1 MSKMSFTENQS
12 KAIFEDGKNILV
24 SAGAGSGKT
33 AVLTERILEKLKKGV
48 SLDNLVVL
56 TFTNAAAFE
65 MKARV
70 KSKLLNEVKNN
81 NSLLKE
87 IDKIDSSLICTFD
100 SFALFIVKKYS
111 YLINLDSNISI
122 ADNIIMDIKKKEI
135 IDNIFLE
142 MYENKDENFYRLID
156 LFTVKDDKKIKDII
170 YKLSI
175 KLESI
180 TNKEEY
186 LNNYINDYYN
196 ENKINEFIKKYED
209 IIINKKNNII
219 DNLEL
224 LSYQMEDEK
233 LEAWY
238 NKVYENLSILKD
250 KKTYDDIKDNF
261 PIKLTP
267 FTRLKD
273 YDLEEI
279 KKIYVNI
286 KEDFTFLKENLDYK
300 NKNEML
306 EEYLSTKNIV
316 KIIIDILYKLN
327 KYLMDFKEKNN
338 IFEFSDIMRF
348 AINILENNE
357 SIREEFKNNINEI
370 MVDEYQ
376 DTNNIND
383 YLIKLL
389 ASNNIYMVGDVKQ
402 SIYGF
407 RDANPSIF
415 MDKYENFSKHIN
427 GMKIDLA
434 ENFRSKKEVLYM
446 VNEIFDKTMDLEIG
460 GAEYTNGHQMIPSD
474 KSVRKDNEIN
484 HDLEVLSYKKG
495 DYKNNVTEAFIIGND
510 ILSKIDSGDTIYD
523 KNLDLNRKLEFK
535 DFTIIMDRNS
545 DFELYKQ
552 VFTYLKIPVILNKDD
567 VFLDSDEIY
576 VIKNILKLIY
586 FIKEKKC
593 LDTSFSHPFL
603 SVCRSFVCNYKDE
616 DIFDLVSLSKQKE
629 KPIYN
634 IFKESLIFSDLYNK
648 LINIVKQ
655 LDSLTISELLYKV
668 IIDFDFYRKINE
680 IGDVYLY
687 SNKLDL
693 LISSVNNLES
703 FNYNLSDLIVYLDSA
718 HENNL
723 DIRLSLKTDE
733 ANGVSMTNIHK
744 SKGLEYPVCYYSGL
758 FKTYSKEEFKD
769 KFMFSTSLGFIVPIF
784 HEGIKET
791 FMKKLYKFDYLEK
804 DKSEKLR
811 LFYVALTRAREKM
824 IFVLN
829 LEDSEKEYEIVN
841 NKVVKKQRENY
852 NSFYDIL
859 ESVKKVL
866 LNYKKTINLEDINIT
881 NDYLVSSKNNMDLK
895 FDNTDFNFIKKDINL
910 EKLNTSG
917 YSTPANLVS
926 LEDKD
931 KMLLGNKIHEYLEL
945 VDFNNKDEDYIKY
958 NIDDFYQ
965 NKINKLLSLDFMNL
979 DNSIYHKEYNFM
991 YNDKEGIIDLL
1002 IETDD
1007 LLIIVDYKLKE
1018 INKEKYFN
1026 QIKGYKEYLNYISNK
1041 EVQGYLYSIID
1052 EKYIKVV

>member
-33 AVLTERILEKLKKGV
+33 AVLTERIIEKLKKGV

-81 NSLLKE
+81 KNLLTE
-87 IDKIDSSLICTFD
+87 VEKIDSSLICTFD
-100 SFALFIVKKYS
+100 SFALYIVKKYS
-111 YLINLDSNISI
+111 YILNLDSNLGI

-142 MYENKDENFYRLID
+142 LYENKDINFYNLID

-175 KLESI
+175 KIESI
-180 TNKEEY
+180 TNKNEY
-186 LNNYINDYYN
+186 LNNYINQYYN
-196 ENKINEFIKKYED
+196 INKINEFISIYEN

-219 DNLEL
+219 NNLEL
-224 LSYQMEDEK
+224 LSYQIEDEK
-233 LEAWY
+233 LETWY
-238 NKVYENLSILKD
+238 NKLYENFSNLKNLNN
-250 KKTYDDIKDNF
+250 YDDIKEKF
-261 PIKLTP
+261 PLKITT

-273 YDLEEI
+273 YDLENI
-279 KKIYVNI
+279 KKIYDNI
-286 KEDFTFLKENLDYK
+286 KEDYTFLKENLEYE
-300 NKNEML
+300 NKEEMVNE
-306 EEYLSTKNIV
+306 YFSTKNIV
-316 KIIIDILYKLN
+316 NIIIDILLKLN
-327 KYLMDFKEKNN
+327 KDLLDFKIKNN

-357 SIREEFKNNINEI
+357 EILNNFKNNINEI

-383 YLIKLL
+383 YLINLL
-389 ASNNIYMVGDVKQ
+389 SNNNIYMVGDVKQ

-415 MDKYENFSKHIN
+415 MEKYDNYSKNIN

-460 GAEYTNGHQMIPSD
+460 GAEYTNGHQMIPGD
-474 KSVRKDNEIN
+474 KSVKKDDEIN

-510 ILSKIDSGDTIYD
+510 ILSKIDSGVTIFD
-523 KNLDLNRKLEFK
+523 KNLNINRKLQFK

-576 VIKNILKLIY
+576 IIKNILKLINL
-586 FIKEKKC
+586 IKEKKC
-593 LDTSFSHPFL
+593 TDDLFSHPFI
-603 SVCRSFVCNYKDE
+603 STCRSFICNYKDE
-616 DIFDLVSLSKQKE
+616 DIFDLISLSKDGNKS
-629 KPIYN
+629 IYRT
-634 IFKESLIFSDLYNK
+634 FKESNKFKDLYNK
-648 LINIVKQ
+648 LINIVNE
-655 LDSLTISELLYKV
+655 LDSLTISEILYKV
-668 IIDFDFYRKINE
+668 IVDFDFYRKINVV
-680 IGDVYLY
+680 GDVYLY

-693 LISSVNNLES
+693 LINSVNNLES
-703 FNYNLSDLIVYLDSA
+703 FNYKLSDLIIYLDSA
-718 HENNL
+718 HENSL
-723 DIRLSLKTDE
+723 DIKLSLKGDE
-733 ANGVSMTNIHK
+733 VDGVSMTNIHK

-758 FKTYSKEEFKD
+758 FKKYSKEDFKD
-769 KFMFSTSLGFIVPIF
+769 KFIFSNKLGFIVPIF

-791 FMKKLYKFDYLEK
+791 FMKKLYKYDYLEK

-829 LEDSEKEYEIVN
+829 LDDSEKDYEVLN
-841 NKVVKKQRENY
+841 NKVIKKERENY

-859 ESVKKVL
+859 ESVKSVL
-866 LNYKKTINLEDINIT
+866 LGYKKTINLDDINIT
-881 NDYLVSSKNNMDLK
+881 NDYLVLSKKDINIDS
-895 FDNTDFNFIKKDINL
+895 DNIDFNFISKDINL
-910 EKLNTSG
+910 EKLNINN
-917 YSTPANLVS
+917 YSSPATLVS
-926 LEDKD
+926 DDTKESL
-931 KMLLGNKIHEYLEL
+931 LLGIKIHEYLEL
-945 VDFNNKDEDYIKY
+945 LDFNDIENEYIKY
-958 NIDDFYQ
+958 DIDLFYRDKISKLLKQSFMNID
-965 NKINKLLSLDFMNL
+965 NC
-979 DNSIYHKEYNFM
+979 IYHKEYNFI

-1007 LLIIVDYKLKE
+1007 SLIIVDYKLKE

-1026 QIKGYKEYLNYISNK
+1026 QIKGYKEYLNFVSDK
-1041 EVQGYLYSIID
+1041 HVEGYLYSILD

>member
-434 ENFRSKKEVLYM
+434 ENFRSKKEVLYV